1 MTLNR
6 ILRLLTTGALLLALQ
21 ACASTPRK
29 DPSFASARPIQP
41 VVTQNNTG
49 GIYQAGQVLA
59 LFEDMKARR
68 VGDTL
73 TVVLV
78 ESTSAS
84 KNAKTNTKK
93 ENTVDIAS
101 PTVFGS
107 GVQFDAPRWMPL
119 ANRANN
125 DLSVGLSSSKEFKGE
140 GDASQGNSLSGN
152 ITVTVAEVLSNGNL
166 VIRGE
171 KLLTLNQGDEHV
183 RISGIVRPVDIRSD
197 NSILS
202 NQVADAQII
211 YTGNGMIAD
220 SNDMGWLARV
230 FSSKWWPF

>member
-1 MTLNR
+1 MMKLNK
-6 ILRLLTTGALLLALQ
+6 LSRLFTVGVVLLALQ
-21 ACASTPRK
+21 ACASTLRK
-29 DPSFASARPIQP
+29 DPSFASVKPLDP
-41 VVTQNNTG
+41 VATQNNSG
-49 GIYQAGQVLA
+49 GIYQSGQSLS

-84 KNAKTNTKK
+84 KNAKTSTKK
-93 ENTVDIAS
+93 GNTMDIAN
-101 PTVFGS
+101 PTLFGS
-107 GVQFDAPRWMPL
+107 GVQFNAPSRLPL
-119 ANRANN
+119 ASHIDNN
-125 DLSVGLSSSKEFKGE
+125 LSIGLSSSKEFE
-140 GDASQGNSLSGN
+140 GDASQGNSLSGS

-183 RISGIVRPVDIRSD
+183 RIAGIVRPVDIRSD

>member
-1 MTLNR
+1 MTMKMT
-6 ILRLLTTGALLLALQ
+6 LRLLTVGVVLLALQ
-21 ACASTPRK
+21 ACAGTPRK
-29 DPSFASARPIQP
+29 DPSFASARPVAP
-41 VVTQNNTG
+41 AVTQNNTG
-49 GIYQAGQVLA
+49 GIYQAGQSLA

-93 ENTVDIAS
+93 ENTVDVVS
-101 PTVFGS
+101 PTIFGS
-107 GVQFDAPRWMPL
+107 AVQFDAPRQLPL
-119 ANRANN
+119 ANRTNN
-125 DLSVGLSSSKEFKGE
+125 DLSMALSSSKEFKGE

-152 ITVTVAEVLSNGNL
+152 ITVTVSEVLSNGNL

-183 RISGIVRPVDIRSD
+183 RIAGIVRPVDIRAD

-220 SNDMGWLARV
+220 SNNMGWLARALN
-230 FSSKWWPF
+230 SKWWPF